1 MQVEYPRHTVK
12 SPDMGTVASPST
24 PHVPGCWG
32 DRWIW
37 KSVTLVEFGKCSSTN
52 LKEMIKTGY
61 DILNER
67 ENSKYLQGNQYGSSV
82 VILLKIPETLFMVY
96 SAFVCINLSL

>member
-1 MQVEYPRHTVK
+1 
-12 SPDMGTVASPST
+12 
-24 PHVPGCWG
+24 
-32 DRWIW
+32 
-37 KSVTLVEFGKCSSTN
+37 
-52 LKEMIKTGY
+52 MIKTGY